1 MKKPV
6 IIFRMK
12 TSHLIRRLLLRLSMK
27 ETWVIFFILGIIMLD
42 YPFMDI
48 FNKRLHV
55 LGLPLLYL
63 YITAG
68 WAISIFVIYLFTKSI
83 DTDENKGDGDNR
95 S

>member
-1 MKKPV
+1 M
-6 IIFRMK
+6 IA
-12 TSHLIRRLLLRLSMK
+12 SHLKHKILHRLSMK

-48 FNKRLHV
+48 FNKRIDI
-55 LGLPLLYL
+55 LGMPLLYL

-83 DTDENKGDGDNR
+83 KADDEKDNGAD
-95 S
+95 

>member
-1 MKKPV
+1 MKP
-6 IIFRMK
+6 
-12 TSHLIRRLLLRLSMK
+12 SHLKHKLLQHLSMK

-48 FNKRLHV
+48 FNKRTKI

-63 YITAG
+63 YIFVG

-83 DTDENKGDGDNR
+83 RPDDEKENGADR

>member
-1 MKKPV
+1 
-6 IIFRMK
+6 
-12 TSHLIRRLLLRLSMK
+12 MK

-48 FNKRLHV
+48 FNKRTKI

-63 YITAG
+63 YIFVG

-83 DTDENKGDGDNR
+83 RPDDEKENGADR